1 MLRFT
6 RSELSHIAISVLVLA
21 IAVSGIGPN
30 WPGLTTIGRNIA
42 AVSLPL
48 VAGFFGHEIAHKYTA
63 MRYGYWSVYRMWPL
77 GLLIALL
84 FGVISSGRVLFAAPG
99 AVMILTP
106 YITRKENGLIS
117 LAGPLANIAIAIA
130 FYPLIYVGGLIGL
143 MGSFGVFVNLW
154 LAFFNL
160 LPIPPL
166 DGSKLVQWNSM
177 VWIGLESI
185 LVALLFI
192 IPF

>member
-6 RSELSHIAISVLVLA
+6 RSELSHIAISILVLT

-30 WPGLTTIGRNIA
+30 WPGLTAIGRNIA

-48 VAGFFGHEIAHKYTA
+48 VAGFFAHEISHKYTA
-63 MRYGYWSVYRMWPL
+63 IRYGYWSVYRMWPL
-77 GLLIALL
+77 GLLIALI
-84 FGVISSGRVLFAAPG
+84 FGIISSGRVLFAAPG

-106 YITRKENGLIS
+106 HITRKENGLIS
-117 LAGPLANIAIAIA
+117 LAGPLANIVVAIA
-130 FYPLIYVGGLIGL
+130 FYPLTYVGGLVGL

-160 LPIPPL
+160 LPIGPL
-166 DGSKLVQWNSM
+166 DGSKLIQWNPM
-177 VWIGLESI
+177 VWIGLEVVLAAS
-185 LVALLFI
+185 LFT